1 MANWLDKLKNFVEAS
16 FHIDLS
22 HFTLINIQIGEI
34 NKAKKGD
41 IKPVMLDEK
50 SQTLQIDI
58 SRLSKD
64 ELREFK
70 KITNSYIAEG
80 NYLLE
85 EDSANLLDKLY
96 SFNKKSDYKKHLS
109 FFKNIIPNDDFKALE
124 SSYFMRME
132 HESNVDPVL
141 VSNHKR
147 EIRNRFGQRGG
158 HIANLCTAGYFEE
171 LLIPIYNYE
180 PDTFQSWY
188 KLVVDQ
194 GALTLFIHSGMK
206 NDEIVSTLKNKT
218 ELAKRYGLNH
228 FYVHS
233 KGVRNI
239 KAIRKCLAD
248 FEKTYKAIPKVE
260 RHIQELN
267 IIVIQFILK

>member
-1 MANWLDKLKNFVEAS
+1 MANWLDKLKNFVEAG
-16 FHIDLS
+16 FHLDLS

-34 NKAKKGD
+34 NNAKKGD
-41 IKPVMLDEK
+41 IKSVMLDEK

-58 SRLSKD
+58 SRLTKEQMRDFRSIVD
-64 ELREFK
+64 
-70 KITNSYIAEG
+70 SYIVEG

-85 EDSANLLDKLY
+85 EESADLLNKLY
-96 SFNKKSDYKKHLS
+96 SFNKKSDYQKHLS
-109 FFKNIIPNDDFKALE
+109 FFKGLISTDDFKALE
-124 SSYFMRME
+124 SSYFMRTE
-132 HESNVDPVL
+132 HESNADSVIIG
-141 VSNHKR
+141 NHKK

-158 HIANLCTAGYFEE
+158 HIANLCTTGYFEE

-180 PDTFQSWY
+180 PDSFQSWY

-206 NDEIVSTLKNKT
+206 NEEIISTLRNKT
-218 ELAKRYGLNH
+218 ELAKRYGLSH

-233 KGVRNI
+233 KGARNI
-239 KAIRKCLAD
+239 RTIKKCLAE
-248 FEKTYKAIPKVE
+248 FEKTYKAIPKIE
-260 RHIQELN
+260 RQIEALN